1 MDGRWMA
8 RRMEPRKVAGRKYAW
23 PHCRFRGLEVGRSSD
38 QYLSIGTSG
47 FGAAGDSA
55 GSIASTKQELSQPE
69 MPFRR
74 PAEPRI
80 WEC

>member
-1 MDGRWMA
+1 M
-8 RRMEPRKVAGRKYAW
+8 
-23 PHCRFRGLEVGRSSD
+23 GRSSD
-38 QYLSIGTSG
+38 QYRSIGTSG